1 VSKRLIN
8 LIIISVFVLFI
19 SGILIAFSI
28 FTNSSGYYRM
38 YLSTDIPFVYHLHNS
53 TPAEYFAPIEAGA
66 EAWNNVRSAYW
77 EFEIGNT
84 VSNSSVAQD
93 GVNLVFFDT
102 AGVNFPPS
110 TQIIAFSSTF
120 TSGTGSNFHAVESDL
135 VWNARD
141 YPPNPTDKP
150 GGIDLQGTVAH
161 EFGHHLGLGHLGPVG
176 GPPGV
181 GETIPEATMY
191 GFASPG
197 DTTARSLHIHDKAG
211 VTSIYPGWILEGTIT
226 DALTGNPIQ
235 GPALITCVDTFTV
248 DLGGVE
254 EPSSGA
260 YQIPGYLADSYVTDN
275 SGSYS
280 IISLLQSY
288 ELTVSRFGYPP
299 QTFPI
304 DFDSIRTTPTQILD
318 GNFELVPYAS
328 ATISGNVFNTATSAP
343 AENVSI
349 DLFGINKDFDNL
361 ELIKSTMVDVNGDY
375 SFTVPS
381 VEGYKVS
388 VSPQFPYYSQSKVIE
403 SLPGEGVVMD
413 FQTGVS
419 DVLIVN
425 DHPKKDYNEYFT
437 DALDSL
443 GITYHI
449 WKTFE
454 KAILPP
460 PVRSIPSLFNYNIM
474 IWLTGE
480 ATTSSL
486 LSVGNTNARDSL
498 AIFLSRGGNLFLT
511 GQNVAE
517 KLQSTN
523 FLSDFL
529 NVSYEG
535 NSTSLLAS
543 PVSGNPIT
551 PGMGVLL
558 FNGTESAG
566 NQVSI
571 DILSPLGLAN
581 PAFNLI
587 PSGGTAMVTI
597 EDTLIGYKIVFS
609 SIGLEGIRYHSTQ
622 RDLLRNILSW
632 FDLGII
638 VGIQHLNN
646 ALPVTFK
653 LEQNYPNPFNPETNI
668 RFSVPAELNGERAT
682 LKIFDILGREV
693 VTLFDETVHTG
704 VYNLRWDGIDENGQK
719 TASGIYFYR
728 IVTKDHVQIRKMILM
743 K

>member
-1 VSKRLIN
+1 MNLTIVSIF
-8 LIIISVFVLFI
+8 ILFI
-19 SGILIAFSI
+19 SVIFLAFSI
-28 FTNSSGYYRM
+28 LTNSSGYYQM
-38 YLSTDIPFVYHLHNS
+38 YLLQDIPFVYHPHNS
-53 TPAEYFAPIEAGA
+53 TPVEYFAPIQAGA

-77 EFEIGNT
+77 EFEMGNT

-93 GVNLVFFDT
+93 GVSLVFFDT

-110 TQIIAFSSTF
+110 TYAIAFSSTF
-120 TSGTGSNFHAVESDL
+120 TSGTGSDYHAVESDL
-135 VWNARD
+135 IYNARD
-141 YPPNPTDKP
+141 YPPGLN
-150 GGIDLQGTVAH
+150 GELGRYDLQSTVAH

-191 GFASPG
+191 GVAMGG
-197 DTTARSLHIHDKAG
+197 DTTKRSLHIHDKAG
-211 VTSIYPGWILEGTIT
+211 VTSIYPGWILEGTIK
-226 DALTGNPIQ
+226 DALTGNPIA
-235 GPALITCVDTFTV
+235 GPAVITCEDTFAV

-260 YQIPGYLADSYVTDN
+260 YQIPGYLADSYVTDAN
-275 SGSYS
+275 GSYS
-280 IISLLQSY
+280 IISLLQNY

-299 QTFPI
+299 QSFQI
-304 DFDSIRTTPTQILD
+304 NFDYPRTTPTQVLD
-318 GNFELVPYAS
+318 GNFELVPYAL

-349 DLFGINKDFDNL
+349 DLFGINKDFGNL
-361 ELIKSTMVDVNGDY
+361 ELIESITTDGNGDY

-381 VEGYKVS
+381 VEGYKVV
-388 VSPQFPYYSQSKVIE
+388 VSPQFPYYSQTKVIE

-443 GITYHI
+443 GITYHV

-454 KAILPP
+454 NAILPP
-460 PVRSIPSLFNYNIM
+460 PIRSIPSLFNYNIM

-498 AIFLSRGGNLFLT
+498 TIFLSNGGNLFLT
-511 GQNVAE
+511 GQNIAE
-517 KLQSTN
+517 KLQSTD

-543 PVSGNPIT
+543 PVPGNPIT
-551 PGMGVLL
+551 PGMGALL

-566 NQVSI
+566 NQTSI
-571 DILSPLGLAN
+571 DILNPLGLAN
-581 PAFNLI
+581 PAFNLL
-587 PSGGTAMVTI
+587 PSGTAMVTI

-609 SIGLEGIRYHSTQ
+609 SIGLEGIRYHLTQ

-632 FDLGII
+632 FDSGII
-638 VGIQHLNN
+638 VGIHHLNN
-646 ALPVTFK
+646 ELPATFK

-668 RFSVPAELNGERAT
+668 TFSIPAELNGARAT

-693 VTLFDETVHTG
+693 VTLFDEIVHTG
-704 VYNLRWDGIDENGQK
+704 VYNLRWNGIDENGQK

-728 IVTKDHVQIRKMILM
+728 IVTEDHVQIRKMVLM